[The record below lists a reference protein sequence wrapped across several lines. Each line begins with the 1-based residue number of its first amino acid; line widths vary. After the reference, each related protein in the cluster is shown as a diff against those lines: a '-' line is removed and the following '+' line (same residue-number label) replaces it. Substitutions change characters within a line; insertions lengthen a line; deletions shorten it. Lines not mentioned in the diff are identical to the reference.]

1 MKYNLTPYFSRYIF
15 NASGINICYNSND
28 YKEVIQM
35 EDKAFEL
42 ISKMYGEMQQGFKK
56 VNEKFGEFEN
66 RFDKIDTRFDKV
78 DARLDKV
85 DSRLDK
91 LELGQETIVKKLDTL
106 AEIQKAHTEQNE
118 RQFRELEDK
127 NSGRFTIIEASLKRV
142 SGDVKEIKESIEVLK
157 DMTGRHEVDI
167 NILRRRSV

>member
-1 MKYNLTPYFSRYIF
+1 MKYNLTPYFLRYIF
-15 NASGINICYNSND
+15 NAIGIDICYNSND

-78 DARLDKV
+78 DARLDK
-85 DSRLDK
+85 

-127 NSGRFTIIEASLKRV
+127 NNGRFTIIEASLKRV